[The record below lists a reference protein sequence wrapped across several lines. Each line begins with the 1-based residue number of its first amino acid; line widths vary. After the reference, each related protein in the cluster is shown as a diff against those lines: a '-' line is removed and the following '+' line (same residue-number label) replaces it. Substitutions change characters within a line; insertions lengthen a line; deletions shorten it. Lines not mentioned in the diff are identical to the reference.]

1 MKSLTFPIIL
11 GLLAIMCHAA
21 PSPVQPKARQVT
33 TLYLTFYGAGE
44 NPPSYEID
52 VTLEQQENFQSFNI
66 SESIPSPTQSGL
78 LAPLSLVF
86 HTCLPRESWHHHH
99 HHNHHPDLSVP
110 ANPLSVSSIFLGGP
124 GFCGITGIDGSET
137 TVQGGYE
144 ADVGPP
150 QVQMSGVCST
160 F

>member
-21 PSPVQPKARQVT
+21 PSQVQPKARQVT

-52 VTLEQQENFQSFNI
+52 VPLEQEENFQSFNI

-78 LAPLSLVF
+78 LAPLFLNF
-86 HTCLPRESWHHHH
+86 HTCLSRESWHHH
-99 HHNHHPDLSVP
+99 PDLFVS

-124 GFCGITGIDGSET
+124 GFCGITGLDGSQT
-137 TVQGGYE
+137 TVQGGYG

-150 QVQMSGVCST
+150 QVQVSGVCST